1 MVQAGVEPA
10 TLALQCNSALI
21 IDESISTTLYQLS
34 YWTKGFLSIHSYN
47 KLFKS
52 SFSSHIMKSG
62 IRVVMNHM
70 ITYYTLYAIVYS
82 W

>member
-34 YWTKGFLSIHSYN
+34 YWTKGFLSIYLYN
-47 KLFKS
+47 ELFKS
-52 SFSSHIMKSG
+52 SFYKKI
-62 IRVVMNHM
+62 
-70 ITYYTLYAIVYS
+70 
-82 W
+82 